1 MSAQEIRAE
10 CAIEKWLPILVM
22 RPKNEPGT
30 VVPVFDSAYVAHKFA
45 KRNLPSN
52 WLCGTVVLRRRDAE
66 WMDDKGWRAKKLD
79 YPRKL
84 TNVVD
89 FDIEILEY
97 EPEYEMVMQL

>member
-1 MSAQEIRAE
+1 MSAREIKAE
-10 CAIEKWLPILVM
+10 CSVEKWLPILVM
-22 RPKNEPGT
+22 RSEKEPGP
-30 VVPVFDSAYVAHKFA
+30 VVPVFDSRDIARKFA

-66 WMDDKGWRAKKLD
+66 WMDNHGWHAKKLD

-84 TNVVD
+84 TDVVK

-97 EPEYEMVMQL
+97 EPEYEMTMQL